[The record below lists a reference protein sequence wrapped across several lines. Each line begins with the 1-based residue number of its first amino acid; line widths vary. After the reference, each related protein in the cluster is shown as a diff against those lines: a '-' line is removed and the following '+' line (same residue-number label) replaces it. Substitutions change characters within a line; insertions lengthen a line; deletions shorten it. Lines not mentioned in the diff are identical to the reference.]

1 MSSIF
6 TFFCFI
12 SNGNSSISNKICSN
26 DSETKIQL
34 SYSNKR
40 YIFLFFCNI
49 FVKNICFSTVF
60 CYVFHNFKK
69 FSTIVLTYF
78 IKFCYYMKS
87 IKYIHFFLKT
97 LKFLFAKKMDF
108 FTKMLQ
114 TYQHLWITLWITFVE
129 RMIKWQSIKKN

>member
-1 MSSIF
+1 MEIPVFQIKFAVMIRKQRYNYHIAINHIF
-6 TFFCFI
+6 
-12 SNGNSSISNKICSN
+12 
-26 DSETKIQL
+26 
-34 SYSNKR
+34 
-40 YIFLFFCNI
+40 FLFFCNI